1 MSQPT
6 HGELELD
13 HLLYAT
19 PDVDATVADLEER
32 FGVEFAGGGRHL
44 AWGTRNR
51 VLPLGNDLYLEVIGP
66 DETQPDMAGKRI
78 LGLDEIE
85 RPHLAWYAVRPFL
98 MPLTCGEFETEG
110 FIPGEVI
117 AGRRELPDGGELAW
131 QMTDP
136 HVRLLDGL
144 LPLVIEWDLGS
155 AHPGSTATP
164 GISLADFRIEHPD
177 ASELS
182 DTFVLLGL
190 QPVHA
195 GEAARIRATFE
206 TPNGRVELT
215 G

>member
-1 MSQPT
+1 MAQPT

-19 PDVDATVADLEER
+19 SDVDATVRDLEER
-32 FGVEFAGGGRHL
+32 FGVEFGGGGRHA

-51 VLPLGNDLYLEVIGP
+51 ILPLGDDLYLEVIGP
-66 DETQPDMAGKRI
+66 DESRPEMAGQRI
-78 LGLDEIE
+78 LGVDQMEA
-85 RPHLAWYAVRPFL
+85 PALAWYAVRPFL
-98 MPLTCGEFETEG
+98 MPLTCGEFETAG
-110 FIPGEVI
+110 YVPGEVI
-117 AGRRELPDGGELAW
+117 AGRRELPDGGELGW

-136 HVRLLDGL
+136 HVRLVDGL

-155 AHPGSTATP
+155 KHPGAVATP
-164 GISLADFRIEHPD
+164 GMSLVDFRLEHPD
-177 ASELS
+177 AATLS
-182 DTFVLLGL
+182 DTFVTLGL

-195 GEAARIRATFE
+195 AEAPRLRAVFE